1 MPSIISGI
9 EDFDDKVKQVL
20 GNLLRLAEQHEDN
33 STTNAVRVVLNAFD
47 PAKDAWV
54 NNKAVAQVLRT
65 KLDLAAGFL
74 GIPLIGP
81 NQGVYFSNREKLA
94 KRIVREIVALY
105 PSVCNECN
113 HEYQVDFG
121 ESPPMRCY
129 ICLQGSHKCEEF
141 TSKKE
146 IQSDNVTGVHLS
158 AVWLCTQC
166 YELNNPYPT
175 ESKPKSKPATGPAT
189 PAEAGSQAVVI
200 DESFTASILQK
211 TAALSE
217 ELSANEV
224 AEEKKDEEKKDE
236 EKKVEELKP
245 ESTPPNKSKDVCSRF
260 RVGTCQHGVS
270 GKTKSGGVS
279 HCKFTHPSRCKRY
292 MRYGTDKENGC
303 TLGKECTKL
312 HTKLCPSSVNKME
325 CLDQKCTHAHLK
337 GTRRSETNPKHG
349 KKREQSH
356 NMRDRRE
363 SYRRDDADKSRE
375 RPREKSVNKPRSRTK
390 STSHQNSSPNTDPF
404 LEFRSELDNL
414 RKELQTL
421 RNGQDRTRKLS
432 PQEELM
438 SVKKELEEER
448 RLNQK
453 VRSAPGGRSPIE
465 AILNLM
471 QHSRQ
476 DYF

>member
-1 MPSIISGI
+1 
-9 EDFDDKVKQVL
+9 
-20 GNLLRLAEQHEDN
+20 
-33 STTNAVRVVLNAFD
+33 
-47 PAKDAWV
+47 
-54 NNKAVAQVLRT
+54 
-65 KLDLAAGFL
+65 
-74 GIPLIGP
+74 
-81 NQGVYFSNREKLA
+81 
-94 KRIVREIVALY
+94 
-105 PSVCNECN
+105 
-113 HEYQVDFG
+113 
-121 ESPPMRCY
+121 
-129 ICLQGSHKCEEF
+129 
-141 TSKKE
+141 
-146 IQSDNVTGVHLS
+146 
-158 AVWLCTQC
+158 
-166 YELNNPYPT
+166 
-175 ESKPKSKPATGPAT
+175 
-189 PAEAGSQAVVI
+189 
-200 DESFTASILQK
+200 
-211 TAALSE
+211 
-217 ELSANEV
+217 
-224 AEEKKDEEKKDE
+224 
-236 EKKVEELKP
+236 
-245 ESTPPNKSKDVCSRF
+245 
-260 RVGTCQHGVS
+260 
-270 GKTKSGGVS
+270 
-279 HCKFTHPSRCKRY
+279 

-375 RPREKSVNKPRSRTK
+375 RPREKSVNKPRSHTK

>member
-1 MPSIISGI
+1 MPSIISKI

-33 STTNAVRVVLNAFD
+33 RTTDAVRVVLNAFD

-65 KLDLAAGFL
+65 KLDLTAGFL

-81 NQGVYFSNREKLA
+81 NQGVFFSNREKLA

-121 ESPPMRCY
+121 DSPPMRCY
-129 ICLQGSHKCEEF
+129 ICLQGSHDCEEF
-141 TSKKE
+141 TTKKE
-146 IQSDNVTGVHLS
+146 IQSNNGVHLS

-166 YELNNPYPT
+166 HELNNPYPT
-175 ESKPKSKPATGPAT
+175 ESKPKSKPGTGPAT
-189 PAEAGSQAVVI
+189 PSEPSSQAATDI
-200 DESFTASILQK
+200 DESLKISILQK
-211 TAALSE
+211 TAAISGE
-217 ELSANEV
+217 DPATEV
-224 AEEKKDEEKKDE
+224 AEEKKDGEKKDE
-236 EKKVEELKP
+236 DKKGEEQKP
-245 ESTPPNKSKDVCSRF
+245 EPTPPNKSKNVCSRY
-260 RVGTCQHGVS
+260 RVGTCPHGVS

-292 MRYGTDKENGC
+292 MRYGTDRENGC

-312 HTKLCPSSVNKME
+312 HSKLCPSSVSKME
-325 CLDQKCTHAHLK
+325 CLDTKCTHAHLK
-337 GTRRSETNPKHG
+337 GTRRSEAKPKHG
-349 KKREQSH
+349 KKQEQSH
-356 NMRDRRE
+356 NKRDRRE

-375 RPREKSVNKPRSRTK
+375 RPREKSANQPRSRTK
-390 STSHQNSSPNTDPF
+390 STSQCHNPNPNSDPF

-414 RKELQTL
+414 RQELQTL
-421 RNGQDRTRKLS
+421 RNGQDRTRKLN
-432 PQEELM
+432 PQEELV

-453 VRSAPGGRSPIE
+453 VRSALGGRSPME